1 MRKKPII
8 WNDSHFLGAFYW
20 TIMNLCDDT
29 RRRDNSICLIC
40 RTLRLEKI
48 DSLMFWRMNERDFP
62 FVSFLVYLV
71 MKLLVRY
78 LVSLSSRV
86 ESFLKFRMKY
96 GRRGSFSWYTF
107 ICETSHFSFT
117 ARNFGGWAGKQVFLW
132 NILYCFSTSGNSCK
146 RKLSFYSFSQFQ
158 WI

>member
-1 MRKKPII
+1 
-8 WNDSHFLGAFYW
+8 
-20 TIMNLCDDT
+20 MNLCDDT

-96 GRRGSFSWYTF
+96 GRRGSFS
-107 ICETSHFSFT
+107 
-117 ARNFGGWAGKQVFLW
+117 
-132 NILYCFSTSGNSCK
+132 
-146 RKLSFYSFSQFQ
+146 
-158 WI
+158 